1 MRSFTLEQKA
11 YDESMFGTFS
21 INTPDSGKVGNVRQL
36 SYNAAIENTRGILN
50 TDKSVE
56 ELTAADILAPSEL
69 FNSFTATRSD
79 AQRIQM
85 TSIQSKHVINT
96 DKQDKLLIGSGVEKT
111 MPQVINDDFVFKAKD
126 SGKVDKIDEENEIMI
141 LKYDNGE
148 KDIVDL
154 SPVLGK
160 NSNSG
165 FFVNNQH
172 TSTVK
177 EGEKF
182 DKNDVLAKNEKFFK
196 GGKKDTEMV
205 GGTLAKVAIHS
216 NDRTYEDS
224 AMITRN
230 LSESMATD
238 ITMKKE
244 INLGASTVIQD
255 FVDKGEKVKNGDP
268 LLVFESAF
276 DEDEANELL
285 DKLGQE
291 FEEEIDKMGQN
302 IIRSKYTGEISDIEI
317 YYNRPLEEMSKSIQ
331 KLIKKFKDRAD
342 KRINKAEE
350 EGIPRSK
357 MNLPSVKQTNQ
368 DKINGQDVNGILIV
382 YYITYKDYME
392 IGDKFTFNI
401 ALKSIIGD
409 IFEEENAPYSENDED
424 EKIEALCS
432 PLSIVSRMTLDVY
445 YLLYINKILVNL
457 KKKVREIYNE

>member
-1 MRSFTLEQKA
+1 MN
-11 YDESMFGTFS
+11 
-21 INTPDSGKVGNVRQL
+21 INV
-36 SYNAAIENTRGILN
+36 YI
-50 TDKSVE
+50 
-56 ELTAADILAPSEL
+56 
-69 FNSFTATRSD
+69 
-79 AQRIQM
+79 
-85 TSIQSKHVINT
+85 
-96 DKQDKLLIGSGVEKT
+96 
-111 MPQVINDDFVFKAKD
+111 
-126 SGKVDKIDEENEIMI
+126 
-141 LKYDNGE
+141 
-148 KDIVDL
+148 
-154 SPVLGK
+154 
-160 NSNSG
+160 
-165 FFVNNQH
+165 NNQH

-182 DKNDVLAKNEKFFK
+182 DKNDVLSKNDKFFK
-196 GGKKDTEMV
+196 GGKKDSELV

-230 LSESMATD
+230 LSEDMATE

-255 FVDKGEKVKNGDP
+255 YTEKGAKVKNGDP

-302 IIRSKYTGEISDIEI
+302 IIKSKYTGTVSDVEI

-331 KLIKKFKDRAD
+331 KLIKTFKERTD
-342 KRINKAEE
+342 KRIEMAEK

-357 MNLPSVKQTNQ
+357 MNLPTVKQTDQ

-392 IGDKFTFNI
+392 VGDKFT
-401 ALKSIIGD
+401 
-409 IFEEENAPYSENDED
+409 
-424 EKIEALCS
+424 
-432 PLSIVSRMTLDVY
+432 
-445 YLLYINKILVNL
+445 
-457 KKKVREIYNE
+457 

>member
-1 MRSFTLEQKA
+1 
-11 YDESMFGTFS
+11 MFGTFS
-21 INTPDSGKVGNVRQL
+21 INTPDSGKVGNVRQM
-36 SYNAAIENTRGILN
+36 SYNASIENTRGIID
-50 TDKSVE
+50 TSKSVE
-56 ELTAADILAPSEL
+56 DLTAADILAPSEM

-85 TSIQSKHVINT
+85 TSIQSKHIINT
-96 DKQDKLLIGSGVEKT
+96 DKQDKLLVGSGVEKT
-111 MPQVINDDFVFKAKD
+111 MPQVLNDDFVFKAKD
-126 SGKVDKIDEENEIMI
+126 SGKVEKIDEKNQLMI
-141 LKYDNGE
+141 VKYDNGE
-148 KDIVDL
+148 KDLIDL

-165 FFVNNQH
+165 FYTNNQH

-182 DKNDVLAKNEKFFK
+182 DKNDVLSKNDKFFK
-196 GGKKDTEMV
+196 GGKKDSELV

-230 LSESMATD
+230 LSEDMATE

-255 FVDKGEKVKNGDP
+255 YTEKGAKVKNGDP

-302 IIRSKYTGEISDIEI
+302 IIKSKYTGTVSDVEI

-331 KLIKKFKDRAD
+331 KLIKTFKERTD
-342 KRINKAEE
+342 KRIEMAEK

-357 MNLPSVKQTNQ
+357 MNLPTVKQTDQ

-392 IGDKFTFNI
+392 VGDKFT
-401 ALKSIIGD
+401 
-409 IFEEENAPYSENDED
+409 
-424 EKIEALCS
+424 
-432 PLSIVSRMTLDVY
+432 
-445 YLLYINKILVNL
+445 
-457 KKKVREIYNE
+457 